1 MNKLSAA
8 TLEGKFSVFD
18 LRTFNNTSG
27 YSVLTESAQK
37 ATLWGIKHT
46 PQNRDLFVTLG
57 GDGGLN
63 LYKYIYPSQRSI
75 KDS

>member
-1 MNKLSAA
+1 
-8 TLEGKFSVFD
+8 
-18 LRTFNNTSG
+18 
-27 YSVLTESAQK
+27 VLTESAQK